1 MVRGGS
7 IFGIPRGWIPTPSLF
22 PTAARPHESSTYEN
36 FAISR
41 ETCVEK
47 GEKIWC
53 HVSSRIV
60 VQESRRTLSAR
71 LGTIE
76 PKVYAAVP
84 VQLFPDSPVFIPRPI
99 AVFPSPNNSTALSL
113 FFCSFPPPSP
123 LSFPSLI
130 SSVAN
135 QSFANRHGGSSVIRF
150 DSIRL
155 GAIQLATVSEKTIS
169 CSCWYTWREKSSH
182 VLLISR
188 VGISR
193 PRGRKFCPSVSSQL
207 PLNGRP
213 LPLSKG
219 GRGESLAGFGWAR

>member
-1 MVRGGS
+1 M
-7 IFGIPRGWIPTPSLF
+7 
-22 PTAARPHESSTYEN
+22 
-36 FAISR
+36 
-41 ETCVEK
+41 
-47 GEKIWC
+47 
-53 HVSSRIV
+53 

-150 DSIRL
+150 DSIGRD
-155 GAIQLATVSEKTIS
+155 SIS
-169 CSCWYTWREKSSH
+169 NGVRKNDLLLVLIHMEGKVESRAPYLTSRDFETTWTK
-182 VLLISR
+182 I
-188 VGISR
+188 
-193 PRGRKFCPSVSSQL
+193 L
-207 PLNGRP
+207 PERFVAAAVKRSP
-213 LPLSKG
+213 PPPPFE
-219 GRGESLAGFGWAR
+219 RGEGRISGRFRMGTLIE

>member
-1 MVRGGS
+1 M
-7 IFGIPRGWIPTPSLF
+7 PRGWIPTPSLF

-60 VQESRRTLSAR
+60 VQESRRTLTAR
-71 LGTIE
+71 LGKIE

-84 VQLFPDSPVFIPRPI
+84 VQLFPDSPVFINL
-99 AVFPSPNNSTALSL
+99 AQSL
-113 FFCSFPPPSP
+113 FSP
-123 LSFPSLI
+123 LQTIPPLCRYFSALFPLLLLFLFRHSSRVSPTNRSLI
-130 SSVAN
+130 DTA
-135 QSFANRHGGSSVIRF
+135 SVIRF

-193 PRGRKFCPSVSSQL
+193 PRGGRKFCPSFVSSQL
-207 PLNGRP
+207 PLNGRPPP